1 MTQEEMVLD
10 YLKKHKEGIT
20 QRDAIEFG
28 CYRLG
33 ARVFDLRAKGHDIE
47 SDMMTVT
54 KANGEKTK
62 VARYYLK

>member
-1 MTQEEMVLD
+1 MTQEEMIIR
-10 YLKKHKEGIT
+10 YLKEHKGGMT
-20 QRDAIEFG
+20 QKDAIGMG

-33 ARVFDLRAKGHDIE
+33 ARVFDLRAKGYDIE
-47 SDMMTVT
+47 RVMMDVI